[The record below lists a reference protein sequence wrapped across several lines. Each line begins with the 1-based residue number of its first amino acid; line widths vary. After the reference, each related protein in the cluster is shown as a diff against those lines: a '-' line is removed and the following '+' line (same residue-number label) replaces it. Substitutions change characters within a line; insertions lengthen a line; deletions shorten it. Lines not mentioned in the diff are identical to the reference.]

1 MSFTFL
7 DQMEENTG
15 FSLVFPYHINYDL
28 IISDLYHNPKYPDDY
43 HTHTFEALL
52 EIVYKEPKA
61 FYLTEED
68 KKYYSEQEMLFIQ
81 KVIDAEVEKLNKGYE
96 KVTLNLNDETMFL
109 LNEYKNRK
117 GLTFE
122 EAVIDILEKM
132 IESPN
137 ELKVDLSELE

>member
-1 MSFTFL
+1 M
-7 DQMEENTG
+7 
-15 FSLVFPYHINYDL
+15 
-28 IISDLYHNPKYPDDY
+28 
-43 HTHTFEALL
+43 